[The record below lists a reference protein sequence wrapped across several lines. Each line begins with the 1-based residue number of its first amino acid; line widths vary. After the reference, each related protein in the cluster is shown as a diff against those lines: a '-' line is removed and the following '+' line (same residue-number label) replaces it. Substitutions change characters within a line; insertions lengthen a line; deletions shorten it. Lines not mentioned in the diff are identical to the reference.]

1 MSRTKNRIF
10 TLVKWLVLLVTYGF
24 LIYKLANISYW
35 NELNS
40 TFRSPGFGQIAALI
54 CVLMLMPVNWMLEA
68 QKWQLITSD
77 TVSLTYK
84 KSLQSVLA
92 GLNTGFITPNRI
104 GDFAGRILY
113 LSPAHRTAG
122 IALSLLNS
130 LTQNIVLTF
139 FGIAGGVVYFSA
151 YHTDKNFDSYL
162 MVVGV
167 LFSAF
172 IGLYFAFPGLV
183 KKINT
188 EKWAENL
195 RNAAISL
202 SLLKSKKLVVI
213 LGVSVVRFAIFCLQF
228 YLMLRFFDIEITAL
242 QALSAIPVMYL
253 LITFTPSLAA
263 AEPAIRGSA
272 ALLIFSV
279 FSSNEVGIILT
290 GILIWLINFV
300 IPMLAGSVIVG
311 VTRGSIKS
319 E

>member
-1 MSRTKNRIF
+1 MNLSKQKLFVT
-10 TLVKWLVLLVTYGF
+10 VKWLITLAAYGF
-24 LIYKLANISYW
+24 LVYKLAHIEYW
-35 NELNS
+35 VELKD
-40 TFRSPGFGQIAALI
+40 TFADINMINLGFLMA
-54 CVLMLMPVNWMLEA
+54 VLLLMPLNWALETR
-68 QKWQLITSD
+68 KWQLLTSS
-77 TVSLTYK
+77 TVHLSFKTSMK
-84 KSLQSVLA
+84 AVLA